1 METPVEDDDDVDE
14 ESLANEVTLESNDDV
29 DEESGK
35 CGEALKLA
43 EAVKCVLWVVVEL
56 WPETTDED
64 EVVCWLCIVDFVDD
78 VDVDVDDNW
87 DCVCNCMDDDE
98 VLKLPY
104 NFDLEFS
111 RNLPS

>member
-1 METPVEDDDDVDE
+1 METPVVVDDDVDE

-56 WPETTDED
+56 
-64 EVVCWLCIVDFVDD
+64 
-78 VDVDVDDNW
+78 
-87 DCVCNCMDDDE
+87 
-98 VLKLPY
+98 
-104 NFDLEFS
+104 
-111 RNLPS
+111 